1 MTKTAKIQSVQI
13 IPVQDMVAFN
23 VDTVAGEIQKWDIIA
38 IRVTVYEDG
47 HTAWYPV
54 NMEHI
59 AIESILDS
67 NNVDIYWDYIRYKGE
82 HYGIDPFHFDKP
94 ESPKVHE

>member
-1 MTKTAKIQSVQI
+1 MKQPKIHSVQI
-13 IPVQDMVAFN
+13 IPVQDMVAYY
-23 VDTVAGEIQKWDIIA
+23 VDTVAGERESWDIIA

-67 NNVDIYWDYIRYKGE
+67 HNVDIYWDYIEYKGAS
-82 HYGIDPFHFDKP
+82 YGIDPFRYDNPQAQK
-94 ESPKVHE
+94 KVE

>member
-23 VDTVAGEIQKWDIIA
+23 VNTIAGETLSWDIIA

-54 NMEHI
+54 NMSHL
-59 AIESILDS
+59 AIESILDA
-67 NNVDIYWDYIRYKGE
+67 NQVDVYWDYIEYKGQG
-82 HYGIDPFHFDKP
+82 YGIDPFDH
-94 ESPKVHE
+94 SPKEVD